1 MLIVANPCFGLD
13 FVSVADIRAQI
24 VEQRNRGA
32 AVLLVSEDL
41 DEVLLKANSAKAA
54 LEHLLKNDVA
64 VILVDV
70 CMPDLDGFELAAMI
84 REDLSNVDG
93 CPEIGVTV
101 TVYGLNPWNSMLT
114 FGAAAGP
121 VRNKAELQRFCE
133 IITSRL
139 QRLYDITF

>member
-1 MLIVANPCFGLD
+1 MGSDSKGVPTGVSGPADAREKNGLAPVNPTKEMKT
-13 FVSVADIRAQI
+13 A
-24 VEQRNRGA
+24 E
-32 AVLLVSEDL
+32 
-41 DEVLLKANSAKAA
+41 
-54 LEHLLKNDVA
+54 
-64 VILVDV
+64 
-70 CMPDLDGFELAAMI
+70 ELAAMI

-93 CPEIGVTV
+93 CPKLGVTV

-139 QRLYDITF
+139 QRLYDVAI